1 MSKRKRVFIIFAAL
15 LLLLTACS
23 SGGQV
28 MDGED
33 MVRSYTQISQDEAK
47 QMMQQDDGH
56 VIVDVRRPDEFAA
69 GHIPGAIC
77 IPNETIGS
85 DQPEELPDLAQ
96 VILVYCR
103 SGNRSKQ
110 AAQKLF
116 DMGYTNVYEFGG
128 IIDWTGEVVTE
139 TPDADS
145 SQESESETQ
154 DTDSPQESEPEAQM
168 TDEEKTDMKLKIGDA
183 EVPVTWEENE
193 SVDALAALAAEG
205 PLTIQLSMYG
215 GFEQVGPIGQSIIS
229 DDQQT
234 TTQAGDVVLYSGDQI
249 VVFYGSNSWAYT
261 RLGHVDLSQKEMED
275 LLGNGDIMLTLQ
287 MGGSR

>member
-1 MSKRKRVFIIFAAL
+1 MSKRRSIFIIMAAL

-56 VIVDVRRPDEFAA
+56 VSVDVRRPDEFAA

-139 TPDADS
+139 TQDADS

-275 LLGNGDIMLTLQ
+275 LLGNGDVMLTLQ